1 MYVQSTHPDPL
12 LEKQKEFYSQQLDSD
27 KEKLLLI
34 GASHVGQLNVTK
46 INEVISKEQN
56 DYLVYNLAYV
66 GDTPKKRSDSIEKIL
81 ALKPKVVFYGIS
93 YRDFGSKAPDNS
105 KLPKPDDLIKETLK
119 IDTESVQFN
128 PKFTTLQAIR
138 DIFNDNE
145 LFAGREEISI
155 PNTPFFTYNIEQIT
169 VVPNTT
175 IDSLAGT
182 TGGVGSYID
191 MPRKNMQLAHLKK
204 ILDAFT
210 ENNVKVVLFT
220 TPLHQ
225 TYLND
230 LSDSTENNFELIL
243 EDIRENYKDIKIYD
257 YTSKYSHLDIWANPD
272 HIAYNKISMIYS
284 DDITQMILNETDS

>member
-12 LEKQKEFYSQQLDSD
+12 LEKQKEFYSQQLDLD

-34 GASHVGQLNVTK
+34 GASHVGQLNVTE
-46 INEVISKEQN
+46 INEIVSE
-56 DYLVYNLAYV
+56 DHDSYLVYNLAYV

-93 YRDFGSKAPDNS
+93 YRDFGSKAPDSS
-105 KLPKPDDLIKETLK
+105 KLPKPDELIKETLK
-119 IDTESVQFN
+119 IDTESIQFN

-138 DIFNDNE
+138 DIFNGNE
-145 LFAGREEISI
+145 LFASREEISI

-169 VVPNTT
+169 IVPNTT

-182 TGGVGSYID
+182 TGGAGSYID
-191 MPRKNMQLAHLKK
+191 IPGKNMQLAHLKK

-210 ENNVKVVLFT
+210 ENDVKVVLFT

-230 LSDSTENNFELIL
+230 LSDSTKNNFELIL
-243 EDIRENYKDIKIYD
+243 EDISENYKDIKIYD
-257 YTSKYSHLDIWANPD
+257 YTSKYSHFDIWANPD

-284 DDITQMILNETDS
+284 DDIAQMILNETDS